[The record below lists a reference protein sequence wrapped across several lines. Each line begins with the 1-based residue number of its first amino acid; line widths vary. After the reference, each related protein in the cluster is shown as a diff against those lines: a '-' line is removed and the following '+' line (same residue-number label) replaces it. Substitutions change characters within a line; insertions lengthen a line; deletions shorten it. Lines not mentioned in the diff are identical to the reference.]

1 MAVLMFDPA
10 LNIQGASISTVACYA
25 VAGILD
31 LVYLIRLTGMRVS
44 IWDCF
49 GKPIVASLAMGG
61 TVYFAGAFL
70 KNHVGSTAATLG
82 SVAVGVVIYGA
93 LVIALR
99 MFSTEELAFIPGGAR
114 LRGLLGRKGE
124 RA

>member
-1 MAVLMFDPA
+1 M
-10 LNIQGASISTVACYA
+10 
-25 VAGILD
+25 
-31 LVYLIRLTGMRVS
+31 
-44 IWDCF
+44 
-49 GKPIVASLAMGG
+49 ASLAMGG

-99 MFSTEELAFIPGGAR
+99 MFSSEELAFIPGGAR